1 MGKEWLKD
9 IKNGISKYKND
20 VVPLINQG
28 YYGMAGMELQNAILI
43 LSLAIREMEQDELCS
58 NILVLSARLEFLSKA
73 CLDMHDGGGSQKK
86 LEYSFNLVEEKV
98 SEVERE
104 ISPLLLN

>member
-9 IKNGISKYKND
+9 IKSGVSKYKND
-20 VVPLINQG
+20 VVPLINKG

-43 LSLAIREMEQDELCS
+43 LNLAIEKMEEDEFCA
-58 NILVLSARLEFLSKA
+58 NISVLAAKFAFLSKA
-73 CLDMHDGGGSQKK
+73 CLDIYDGGGSKK
-86 LEYSFNLVEEKV
+86 VLEYSLNLVREKV

-104 ISPLLLN
+104 TSPPLLN